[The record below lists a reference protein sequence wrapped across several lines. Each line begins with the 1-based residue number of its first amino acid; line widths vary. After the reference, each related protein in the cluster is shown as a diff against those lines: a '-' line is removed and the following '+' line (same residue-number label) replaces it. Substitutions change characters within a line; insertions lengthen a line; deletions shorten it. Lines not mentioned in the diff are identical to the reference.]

1 MKVLVVDDSKS
12 IRMLV
17 SQSLAELGHEVIQ
30 ADTGNAALDCIETN
44 DIDLIMMD
52 VEMPGMNG
60 FETTRAIRSLRGSD
74 DWFPIIFLTT
84 KIDDDSYAAGI
95 DVGGDAYLTKPI
107 TPRRLEKQIVA
118 MERIYDMRQKL
129 NAVRSELLKA
139 NEALSHAS
147 LHDQLTGLANRRHFD
162 VAIHREFRHA
172 KREKEPLTLILCDI
186 DFFKVY
192 NDMNGHMAG
201 DECLKIV
208 AKAIGSVPTRATDLA
223 CRYGGEEFAVIL
235 PNSDWQGGKLV
246 GEKIREAVLDTKS
259 AHPGSKV
266 HAYVTLSLGLA
277 TYNGQYQSIEEMKQA
292 ADDALY
298 LAKENGRNRL
308 ESA

>member
-17 SQSLAELGHEVIQ
+17 SQSLAELEHEVIQ
-30 ADTGNAALDCIETN
+30 ADTGNAALDCIKTH

-52 VEMPGMNG
+52 VEMPGING

-95 DVGGDAYLTKPI
+95 DAGGDAYLTKPI

-118 MERIYDMRQKL
+118 MERIYEMRQKL
-129 NAVRSELLKA
+129 NAFRSELLKA

-162 VAIHREFRHA
+162 VAMQREFERA

-192 NDMNGHMAG
+192 NDLNGHMAG

-208 AKAIGSVPTRATDLA
+208 AKAIGSVPNRATDLA

-235 PNSDWQGGKLV
+235 PNTDWQGGKVL

-266 HAYVTLSLGLA
+266 HDCVTLSLGLA
-277 TYNGQYQSIEEMKQA
+277 TYNGQYRSIEEMKQA

-298 LAKENGRNRL
+298 LSKENGRNRL